1 MWHLYPV
8 NDEQEHDLDSTMC
21 PCNPRVE
28 WEDPETGE
36 PYAEALV
43 IHNAF
48 DCREVVEQAEEIAE
62 KLSQN
67 CLRLPGFIEGAGGN
81 TERPRCRAA
90 FCRLTGLV

>member
-1 MWHLYPV
+1 MVHIIPLD
-8 NDEQEHDLDSTMC
+8 DEQPHNTETTTC
-21 PCNPRVE
+21 RCNPRIE
-28 WEDPETGE
+28 WAHPVTGE

-48 DCREVVEQAEEIAE
+48 DCREVVEWAEE
-62 KLSQN
+62 LSQK
-67 CLRLPGFIEGAGGN
+67 CLSQPGFIEGAGGN